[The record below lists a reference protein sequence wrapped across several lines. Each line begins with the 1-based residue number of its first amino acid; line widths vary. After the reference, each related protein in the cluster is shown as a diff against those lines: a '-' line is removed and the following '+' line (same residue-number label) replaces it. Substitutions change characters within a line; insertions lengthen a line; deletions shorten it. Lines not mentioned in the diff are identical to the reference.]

1 MIFRKLYL
9 RQSCKYEADDTGS
22 LKAIIKTGIQ
32 PYEGLEFDHK
42 VTRSYQS
49 QTIDSIMALMI
60 CHNVTPVF
68 EDDGTRVLQGSSP
81 D

>member
-1 MIFRKLYL
+1 
-9 RQSCKYEADDTGS
+9 
-22 LKAIIKTGIQ
+22 
-32 PYEGLEFDHK
+32 
-42 VTRSYQS
+42 
-49 QTIDSIMALMI
+49 MI

>member
-1 MIFRKLYL
+1 MHRG
-9 RQSCKYEADDTGS
+9 YE
-22 LKAIIKTGIQ
+22 
-32 PYEGLEFDHK
+32 
-42 VTRSYQS
+42 YQ
-49 QTIDSIMALMI
+49 TVDSIVALMI